1 MGVENFCFEFRVSGL
16 NSARQPETRNAY
28 VCPMPEIWLIAT
40 FFIIALLY
48 SSVGFG
54 GGSSYT
60 ALLAWCGIDIYIVRM
75 ASLLCNITVVSG
87 STIRFSLAN
96 YVPWRKVIPLTA
108 VSVPLAFIGGFLHVE
123 KHILLLTLGAALV
136 TAGALS
142 VLRFKESQKPVL
154 SQAGVSV
161 LTLIAGAVAGFLA
174 GLVGI
179 GGGIFLAPILLL
191 FKWDTPK
198 RVAAASSVFILVN
211 SIAGL
216 SGQLIHGH
224 FNVDWAFV
232 LPLAAAVLVG
242 GQIGVRLTV
251 KALNPRV
258 VKALV
263 GVLIIFVGVR
273 ILWTELG

>member
-1 MGVENFCFEFRVSGL
+1 
-16 NSARQPETRNAY
+16 
-28 VCPMPEIWLIAT
+28 MPEIWLIAT

-60 ALLAWCGIDIYIVRM
+60 ALLAWVGVDVYLVRM
-75 ASLLCNITVVSG
+75 TSLLCNITVVSG
-87 STIRFSLAN
+87 STIRFWLAN
-96 YVPWRKVIPLTA
+96 YVPWRKVIPLTS
-108 VSVPLAFIGGFLHVE
+108 VSIPLAFIGGLLHVE
-123 KHILLLTLGAALV
+123 KHVLLIILGASLV

-142 VLRFKESQKPVL
+142 VIRFKESQKPVL
-154 SQAGVSV
+154 SKSGVAT
-161 LTLIAGAVAGFLA
+161 LTLMAGAMAGFLA

-198 RVAAASSVFILVN
+198 RIAAASSAFILVN

-216 SGQLIHGH
+216 SGQLIQGH
-224 FNVDWAFV
+224 VFMDWAFM
-232 LPLAAAVLVG
+232 LPLALAVFVG

-251 KALNPRV
+251 KTLNPRL

-263 GVLIIFVGVR
+263 GLLIIFVGVR
-273 ILWTELG
+273 ILWTEFS